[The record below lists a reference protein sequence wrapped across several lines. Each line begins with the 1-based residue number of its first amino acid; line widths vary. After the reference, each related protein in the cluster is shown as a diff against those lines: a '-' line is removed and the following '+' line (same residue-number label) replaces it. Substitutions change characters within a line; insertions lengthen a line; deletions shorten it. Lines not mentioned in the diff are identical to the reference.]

1 MRLRRLKLSTNEGE
15 SNEIKKE
22 VFFLFI
28 SLKIIEKKKKKIK

>member
-22 VFFLFI
+22 VFFSIHFI
-28 SLKIIEKKKKKIK
+28 ENY